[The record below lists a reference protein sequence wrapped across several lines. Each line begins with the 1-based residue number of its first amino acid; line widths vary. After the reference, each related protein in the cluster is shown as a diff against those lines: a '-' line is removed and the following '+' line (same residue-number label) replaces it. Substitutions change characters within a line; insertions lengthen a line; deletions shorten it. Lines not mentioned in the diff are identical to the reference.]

1 MIKRDYANIKA
12 KQQKS
17 KTRQDLEFYRLHCI
31 ITLLASITLLL
42 TLI

>member
-31 ITLLASITLLL
+31 ISLLAGTMLLITL
-42 TLI
+42 I